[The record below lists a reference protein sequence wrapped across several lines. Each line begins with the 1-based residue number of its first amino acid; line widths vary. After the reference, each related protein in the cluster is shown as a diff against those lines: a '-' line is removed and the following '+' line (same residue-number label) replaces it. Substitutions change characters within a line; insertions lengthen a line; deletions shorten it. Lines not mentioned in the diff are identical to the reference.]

1 MAGYGINGTMVRRYG
16 CLLVVAMQTQDAE
29 GGKLDSHNP
38 DKNNVTSVGNETQE
52 RMKSMSKKLCSPAL
66 LLAAVAFA
74 MPTSAVLAKDIVLG
88 ASVQLTGPSANTGRY
103 YRDAYQFAIDKIN
116 AAGGVKVGGE
126 TSKLVLKLYDNQ
138 SDVNLSVRQYTQ
150 LVSQDKVDLL
160 LGPFAS
166 NFALADSAV
175 SEKYKIPMVQ
185 GGGASDQIF
194 SRKFKYIFGT
204 LAPASNYFGSTVEM
218 LKGLNPAPKSVAL
231 LYADDSFDVSVADGT
246 RPLLKKAGLSVVMD
260 ERYSTN
266 ATDFN
271 SLLSQIR
278 SKKVDAVLVAGH
290 ETEILNFVRQAKSL
304 AVAPKMYSFT
314 VGVPSEDF
322 RKALGK
328 DADYAF
334 GMTAWLPSATLK
346 DRWFGDAE
354 QFAKDYKAKFGYE
367 PDYHAASGVA
377 DVEALVKAIE
387 DAGAVDREKVRDA
400 LTKVKFDS
408 LYGPIAFNAN
418 GQIDLPQTVI
428 QVQGNA
434 LVAVYGAKGII
445 TPPKYPM
452 PAWNAR

>member
-1 MAGYGINGTMVRRYG
+1 MISNTFRAFFAIF
-16 CLLVVAMQTQDAE
+16 A
-29 GGKLDSHNP
+29 
-38 DKNNVTSVGNETQE
+38 
-52 RMKSMSKKLCSPAL
+52 
-66 LLAAVAFA
+66 AAVALPGAPAFA
-74 MPTSAVLAKDIVLG
+74 QDIVLG
-88 ASVQLTGPSANTGRY
+88 ASVQLTGPIANTGRY
-103 YRDAYQFAIDKIN
+103 YKDAYEFAIDKIN
-116 AAGGVKVGGE
+116 ATGGVKVSN
-126 TSKLVLKLYDNQ
+126 TKRKLALKLYDNQ

-150 LVSQDKVDLL
+150 LVSQDKVNFL

-175 SEKYKIPMVQ
+175 SEKYRIPMVQ

-204 LAPASNYFGSTVEM
+204 LAPASQYFASTVNM
-218 LKGLNPAPKSVAL
+218 LKQLSPAPKTVAL
-231 LYADDSFDVSVADGT
+231 LYADDAFDVSVAEGT
-246 RPLLKKAGLSVVMD
+246 RPLLQKAGLKIVID

-266 ATDFN
+266 ASDFN
-271 SLLSQIR
+271 SLLSQIK
-278 SKKVDAVLVAGH
+278 SVNADAVLVAGH

-334 GMTAWLPSATLK
+334 GMTAWLPSASLK
-346 DRWFGDAE
+346 DRWFGNAV
-354 QFAKDYKAKFGYE
+354 QFAAAYKAKYGYD

-377 DVEALVKAIE
+377 DVEALAQAIE
-387 DAGAVDREKVRDA
+387 NAGSVDPQKVHDAIAK
-400 LTKVKFDS
+400 LNFPS
-408 LYGPIAFNAN
+408 LYGVIAFAED

-428 QVQGNA
+428 QVQA
-434 LVAVYGAKGII
+434 DKLVAIYGGGGFIEK
-445 TPPKYPM
+445 PKYPM

>member
-1 MAGYGINGTMVRRYG
+1 
-16 CLLVVAMQTQDAE
+16 
-29 GGKLDSHNP
+29 
-38 DKNNVTSVGNETQE
+38 
-52 RMKSMSKKLCSPAL
+52 MSKCLTSKRNFYS
-66 LLAAVAFA
+66 LAAVLGAAALAFSVGTA
-74 MPTSAVLAKDIVLG
+74 SAKDIVFG
-88 ASVQLTGPSANTGRY
+88 ASVQLTGPVANTGRY
-103 YRDAYQFAIDKIN
+103 YRDAYELAIEKIN
-116 AAGGVKVGGE
+116 AAGGVKVGSE
-126 TSKLVLKLYDNQ
+126 TQKLSLKLYDNQ

-150 LVSQDKVDLL
+150 LVSQDKVDFL

-204 LAPASNYFGSTVEM
+204 LAPASNYFGSTIDM
-218 LKGLNPAPKSVAL
+218 MKGLNPKPKTVAL
-231 LYADDSFDVSVADGT
+231 LYADDSFDVSVGDGT
-246 RPLLKKAGLSVVMD
+246 RPKLKAAGFDIVMD

-278 SKKVDAVLVAGH
+278 SKNVDVVLVAGH

-304 AVAPKMYSFT
+304 TVAPKMYSFT

-334 GMTAWLPSATLK
+334 GMTAWLPSADQK
-346 DRWFGDAE
+346 DRWFGDAA
-354 QFAKDYKAKFGYE
+354 QFEAAYKAKFGYE

-377 DVEALVKAIE
+377 DVEALVQAIE
-387 DAGAVDREKVRDA
+387 DAGTTDPAKVRDA
-400 LTKVKFDS
+400 LAKVKFES
-408 LYGPIAFNAN
+408 LYGPIAFAEN

-428 QVQGNA
+428 QVQGDK
-434 LVAVYGAKGII
+434 LVALYGTKGAIN
-445 TPPKYPM
+445 PPKYPM

>member
-1 MAGYGINGTMVRRYG
+1 MAMSNG
-16 CLLVVAMQTQDAE
+16 LI
-29 GGKLDSHNP
+29 
-38 DKNNVTSVGNETQE
+38 
-52 RMKSMSKKLCSPAL
+52 SKKTLIAAASAAVL
-66 LLAAVAFA
+66 ALAAN
-74 MPTSAVLAKDIVLG
+74 PAVAKDIVFG
-88 ASVQLTGPSANTGRY
+88 ASVQLTGPVANTGRY
-103 YRDAYQFAIDKIN
+103 YRDAYELAIEKIN
-116 AAGGVKVGGE
+116 AAGGVKVGNE
-126 TSKLVLKLYDNQ
+126 KRKVVLKIYDNQ

-150 LVSQDKVDLL
+150 LVSQDKVDFL

-194 SRKFKYIFGT
+194 ARKFKYIFGT
-204 LAPASNYFGSTVEM
+204 LAPASNYFGSTIEM
-218 LKGLNPAPKSVAL
+218 MKGLKPAPKSVAL
-231 LYADDSFDVSVADGT
+231 LYADDSFDVSVGDGT
-246 RPLLKKAGLSVVMD
+246 RPKLKAAGFDIVMD

-278 SKKVDAVLVAGH
+278 SKNVDAVLVAGH

-304 AVAPKMYSFT
+304 TVAPKMYSFT

-334 GMTAWLPSATLK
+334 GMTAWLPSADLK
-346 DRWFGDAE
+346 DRWFGDASKFE
-354 QFAKDYKAKFGYE
+354 AEYKAKFNYE
-367 PDYHAASGVA
+367 PDYHAASGAA
-377 DVEALVKAIE
+377 DVEALAQAIE
-387 DAGAVDREKVRDA
+387 DAGSTDPAKVRDA
-400 LTKVKFDS
+400 LAKVKFES
-408 LYGPIAFNAN
+408 IYGPIAFAEN

-428 QVQGNA
+428 QVQGDK
-434 LVAVYGAKGII
+434 LVAIHGTKGAIN
-445 TPPKYPM
+445 PAKYPM